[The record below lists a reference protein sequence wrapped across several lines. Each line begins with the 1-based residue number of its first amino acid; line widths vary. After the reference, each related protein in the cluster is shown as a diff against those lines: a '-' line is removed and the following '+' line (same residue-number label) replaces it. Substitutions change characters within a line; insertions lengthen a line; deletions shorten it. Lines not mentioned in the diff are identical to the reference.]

1 MTTQNNSLDFK
12 NQRFYIGL
20 DVHKKR
26 WVVTIRSNKMELN
39 TFSMDPVADQLSK
52 HMQRNYPGGEY
63 YSVYEAG
70 FCGYGLH
77 RELEGYGFKNIIAA
91 PTEIPTSNKE
101 KNKKRD
107 PVDSR
112 KLSRE
117 RENDSL
123 EGIYI
128 PSQLQQELRSIV
140 RQRFQLMKKQTRLKN
155 QIKGYLHFYGHKL
168 PENCTVKH
176 WTKDFIE
183 YLRELDFNYSMGK
196 EQLSIY
202 LDELTEMRKLLVRII
217 KQIKNFLK
225 EHNLQEEITLLCSVP
240 GVGFIAAI
248 TLLTEIMDSKRFSDL
263 DNLAS
268 YVGLVPCILSSSDK
282 EKMLGIKFHRNK
294 FLRELLIEAAWVAVR
309 KDPVLTYSYNNY
321 IRRMSKQEAI
331 IRIAKK
337 LLSRINYVWINKKS
351 YVKSVV
357 K

>member
-12 NQRFYIGL
+12 NQQFYIGL

-26 WVVTIRSNKMELN
+26 WVVTIRSNKMELK
-39 TFSMDPVADQLSK
+39 TFSMDPVAEQLNK
-52 HMQRNYPGGEY
+52 YMEKNYPGGKY

-77 RELEGYGFKNIIAA
+77 RELESYGFKNIIAA

-128 PSQLQQELRSIV
+128 LNQLQQELRSIV
-140 RQRFQLMKKQTRLKN
+140 RQRLQLMKKQTRLKN

-168 PENCTVKH
+168 PENCEVRH
-176 WTKDFIE
+176 WTKNFI
-183 YLRELDFNYSMGK
+183 
-196 EQLSIY
+196 
-202 LDELTEMRKLLVRII
+202 
-217 KQIKNFLK
+217 
-225 EHNLQEEITLLCSVP
+225 EEITLLCSVP
-240 GVGFIAAI
+240 GVGFVVAI
-248 TLLTEIMDSKRFSDL
+248 TLLTELIDPKRFPDL

-268 YVGLVPCILSSSDK
+268 YVGLVPCILSSSEK
-282 EKMLGIKFHRNK
+282 ETKLGIKFHSK
-294 FLRELLIEAAWVAVR
+294 TLLSASWGCWRRIAIR
-309 KDPVLTYSYNNY
+309 KPPTWTYSYNNY
-321 IRRMSKQEAI
+321 I
-331 IRIAKK
+331 
-337 LLSRINYVWINKKS
+337 
-351 YVKSVV
+351 
-357 K
+357 

>member
-1 MTTQNNSLDFK
+1 MTTENNSMDFK

-26 WVVTIRSNKMELN
+26 WVVTIRSNKMELK
-39 TFSMDPVADQLSK
+39 TFSMDPEAEQLNK
-52 HMQRNYPGGEY
+52 HMQNNYPGGEY

-77 RELEGYGFKNIIAA
+77 RELESYGFKNIIAA

-101 KNKKRD
+101 KNAKRD

-128 PSQLQQELRSIV
+128 PNQLQQELRSIV
-140 RQRFQLMKKQTRLKN
+140 RQRLQLMKKQTRLKN
-155 QIKGYLHFYGHKL
+155 QIKGYLHFYGHQL
-168 PENCTVKH
+168 PENCEVRH
-176 WTKDFIE
+176 WTKNFIE
-183 YLRELDFNYSMGK
+183 YLRKLDFNYSIGK

-202 LDELTEMRKLLVRII
+202 LDELTEIRKLLVRII
-217 KQIKNFLK
+217 KQIKNFVK
-225 EHNLQEEITLLCSVP
+225 GHNLQEEITLLCSIP
-240 GVGFIAAI
+240 GVGFVVAV
-248 TLLTEIMDSKRFSDL
+248 TLLTEIIDPKRFPDL

-268 YVGLVPCILSSSDK
+268 YVGLVPCILSSSEK
-282 EKMLGIKFHRNK
+282 ETKLGIKFHRNR
-294 FLRELLIEAAWVAVR
+294 FLREPLLEAAWVAVR
-309 KDPVLTYSYNNY
+309 KDPALTYSYNNY
-321 IRRMSKQEAI
+321 IGRMSKQEAI

-337 LLSRINYVWINKKS
+337 LLGRINYVWTNKKP
-351 YVKSVV
+351 YVNSVV